1 MKICSKCGF
10 PKNDECFSKDGHSG
24 RKAQCRACDKQYRL
38 DHKAEQ
44 QAYDKQYYQNNKKA
58 AYEANKPLFQEKNA
72 KYYQENKEDVISR
85 VREYAEENP
94 DKIRDGRKRYYEE
107 NKEVIL
113 ENQKIYYV
121 DNLSVI
127 KKRAREYRLTHKE
140 ERNKHSK
147 DRYDNDPVFK
157 LRILVST
164 AVGKFLKNASSSKG
178 GKSSSKYLPYSIEEL
193 RSHLEEHF
201 EPWMS
206 WDNQGKYDPKRW
218 DDNDQSTWTWN
229 IDHIIP
235 QSKLTYTSLD
245 EDNFQ
250 KAWALS
256 NLRPLSAKQN
266 IIDGNR
272 R

>member
-1 MKICSKCGF
+1 VKICSKCNL
-10 PKNDECFSKDGHSG
+10 PKDDNCFYSGKSWCIEC
-24 RKAQCRACDKQYRL
+24 
-38 DHKAEQ
+38 HKKKNN
-44 QAYDKQYYQNNKKA
+44 AYYA
-58 AYEANKPLFQEKNA
+58 A
-72 KYYQENKEDVISR
+72 NKEDVINR
-85 VREYAEENP
+85 VHEYAAENP
-94 DKIRDGRKRYYEE
+94 DKIKENKKQYYEK
-107 NKEVIL
+107 NKETIL
-113 ENQKIYYV
+113 EEQKVYYV
-121 DNLSVI
+121 DNLATI
-127 KKRAREYRLTHKE
+127 KERARKYRMTHKDA
-140 ERNKHSK
+140 RNKHSK
-147 DRYDNDPVFK
+147 DRYDNDFAFK

-164 AVGKFLKNASSSKG
+164 AVGKFLKTAGSSKG
-178 GKSSSKYLPYSIEEL
+178 GKSSSKYLPYTIEEL
-193 RSHLEEHF
+193 KVHLEAQF

-206 WDNQGKYDPKRW
+206 WNNQGKYNPKIW
-218 DDNDQSTWTWN
+218 DDNDQTTWTWN